1 MPVFRSGKGLA
12 PDWCELEYFEI
23 INLKPG
29 QTHSFERIGQ
39 KEKLIVG
46 AGNCRISVGGQV
58 VDAERG
64 ANLDLSGDQFKVL
77 EVFEDAQLVRMSG
90 RWGDEVGGSGIFPA
104 WKMDDPK
111 DCGDPVSYSKETGF
125 DNHFHDCDEYWIV
138 IGGSGIAV
146 SEGVH
151 YELGMGDCLATRM
164 GDHHD
169 LPIVREPIVAVFFE
183 TTLRG
188 QKRLGHLWEHTH
200 GKAVS
205 GEQ

>member
-12 PDWCELEYFEI
+12 PDWCELEYFDI
-23 INLKPG
+23 VRLKAG
-29 QTHSFERIGQ
+29 EAHVFERIGE

-46 AGNCRISVGGQV
+46 EGKCRISMGNQV
-58 VDAERG
+58 IDAEQG
-64 ANLDLSGDQFKVL
+64 ANLDLSASGEQFKAEAIENSTL
-77 EVFEDAQLVRMSG
+77 IRMAG

-111 DCGDPVSYSKETGF
+111 DGGDPVDYPKETCF

-138 IGGSGIAV
+138 FSGSGVAV
-146 SEGVH
+146 SEGKH
-151 YELGMGDCLATRM
+151 YEIGPGDCVATRM

-169 LPIVREPIVAVFFE
+169 LPIVHEPITAVFFE

-200 GKAVS
+200 VPA
-205 GEQ
+205 